1 MGVRPTGGSTM
12 GRPVPKPA
20 AQSPVAIGPGTAPT
34 AQRTAREAAAKVL
47 QGSGNNPQNAPY
59 RNVAPRPTQSM
70 DNYVRQDAKIP
81 IKPLGPNA
89 KVSDPGPNAKASLGK
104 GYDVNAR
111 TQNLPVQGRNQSML
125 VKGVKPLDTNKKV
138 TPSTSTVTPMIT
150 RKPAQQEPV
159 QTSTQPTAT
168 NNAPAPKARPAPV
181 LGSGANLPG
190 STTGGGTPESAFVN
204 KKTGIGYRAS
214 QQGLPGGP
222 SGQTPER
229 STGNDTAAGSSGNDK
244 ISKAPTPAAVKPRPR
259 PQARPAAPAKETTG
273 DIMNRMW
280 VKESFESFLRNNFLK
295 G

>member
-1 MGVRPTGGSTM
+1 MGVRPAGGSTM
-12 GRPVPKPA
+12 GRPVPKQA
-20 AQSPVAIGPGTAPT
+20 AQSPVAIGPGTHPALT
-34 AQRTAREAAAKVL
+34 AQRTAREAAAKAL

-138 TPSTSTVTPMIT
+138 TPSTSTVTPMMA
-150 RKPAQQEPV
+150 RKPAEVAAKAPPQAQTQQQPGAQAQQVTTAPRVQSKMGSSANINTPV
-159 QTSTQPTAT
+159 PGKQGSPSG
-168 NNAPAPKARPAPV
+168 PAPERPSVAV
-181 LGSGANLPG
+181 
-190 STTGGGTPESAFVN
+190 
-204 KKTGIGYRAS
+204 
-214 QQGLPGGP
+214 
-222 SGQTPER
+222 
-229 STGNDTAAGSSGNDK
+229 GSSGNDT
-244 ISKAPTPAAVKPRPR
+244 ISKSPAAAPARSAAPTLRPR
-259 PQARPAAPAKETTG
+259 PQARARPAAPAKETTG

>member
-1 MGVRPTGGSTM
+1 M

-20 AQSPVAIGPGTAPT
+20 AQSPVAIGPGTHPALT
-34 AQRTAREAAAKVL
+34 AQRTAREAAAKAL

-70 DNYVRQDAKIP
+70 DNYVRQDAKTP

-104 GYDVNAR
+104 GYAVNAR

-125 VKGVKPLDTNKKV
+125 VKGVKPFDTNKRV
-138 TPSTSTVTPMIT
+138 TPSTGPATPMMA
-150 RKPAQQEPV
+150 RKPAEVAAKAPPQAQTQQQPGAQAQQLTTAPRVQSKMGSSANINTPV
-159 QTSTQPTAT
+159 PGKQGSPSG
-168 NNAPAPKARPAPV
+168 PAPERPSVAV
-181 LGSGANLPG
+181 
-190 STTGGGTPESAFVN
+190 
-204 KKTGIGYRAS
+204 
-214 QQGLPGGP
+214 
-222 SGQTPER
+222 
-229 STGNDTAAGSSGNDK
+229 GSSGNDT
-244 ISKAPTPAAVKPRPR
+244 ISKSPAAAPARSAAPTPRPR
-259 PQARPAAPAKETTG
+259 PQARARPAAPAKETTG

>member
-1 MGVRPTGGSTM
+1 MYAPGYAPRPAA
-12 GRPVPKPA
+12 KPA
-20 AQSPVAIGPGTAPT
+20 AQSPVAIGPGTRPALT
-34 AQRTAREAAAKVL
+34 AQRTAREAAAKAP

-104 GYDVNAR
+104 GYAVNAR
-111 TQNLPVQGRNQSML
+111 TQNL
-125 VKGVKPLDTNKKV
+125 
-138 TPSTSTVTPMIT
+138 
-150 RKPAQQEPV
+150 PV

-190 STTGGGTPESAFVN
+190 STTGGGTPEGAFVN
-204 KKTGIGYRAS
+204 KQTGIGYRAS
-214 QQGLPGGP
+214 HQGLPGSP
-222 SGQTPER
+222 SGPTPER
-229 STGNDTAAGSSGNDK
+229 SSGNNTAAGSSGNDK

-259 PQARPAAPAKETTG
+259 PQARPASPRKSETSG

>member
-1 MGVRPTGGSTM
+1 MGVRPAGGSTM
-12 GRPVPKPA
+12 GRPVPKQA

-34 AQRTAREAAAKVL
+34 AQRTAREAAAKAL

-125 VKGVKPLDTNKKV
+125 VKGVKPFDTNKRV
-138 TPSTSTVTPMIT
+138 TPSTGPATPMMA
-150 RKPAQQEPV
+150 RKPAEVAAKAPPQAQTQQQPGAQAQQVTTAPRVQSKMGSSANINTPV
-159 QTSTQPTAT
+159 PGKQGSPSG
-168 NNAPAPKARPAPV
+168 PAPERPSVAV
-181 LGSGANLPG
+181 
-190 STTGGGTPESAFVN
+190 
-204 KKTGIGYRAS
+204 
-214 QQGLPGGP
+214 
-222 SGQTPER
+222 
-229 STGNDTAAGSSGNDK
+229 GSSGNDT
-244 ISKAPTPAAVKPRPR
+244 ISKSPAAAPARSAAPTPRPR
-259 PQARPAAPAKETTG
+259 PQARARPAAPAKETTG

>member
-1 MGVRPTGGSTM
+1 MGVRPAGGSTM
-12 GRPVPKPA
+12 GRPVPKQA

-34 AQRTAREAAAKVL
+34 AQRTAREAAAKAL

-70 DNYVRQDAKIP
+70 DNYVRQDAKTP

-104 GYDVNAR
+104 GYAVNAR

-125 VKGVKPLDTNKKV
+125 VKGVKPFDTNKRV
-138 TPSTSTVTPMIT
+138 TPSTGPATPMMA
-150 RKPAQQEPV
+150 RKPAEVAAKAPPQAQTQQQPGAQAQQVTTAPRVQSKMGSSANINTPV
-159 QTSTQPTAT
+159 PGKQGSPSG
-168 NNAPAPKARPAPV
+168 PAPERPSVAV
-181 LGSGANLPG
+181 
-190 STTGGGTPESAFVN
+190 
-204 KKTGIGYRAS
+204 
-214 QQGLPGGP
+214 
-222 SGQTPER
+222 
-229 STGNDTAAGSSGNDK
+229 GSSGNDT
-244 ISKAPTPAAVKPRPR
+244 ISKSPAAAPARSAAPTPRPR
-259 PQARPAAPAKETTG
+259 PQARARPAAPAKETTG

>member
-1 MGVRPTGGSTM
+1 MGVRPAGGSTM
-12 GRPVPKPA
+12 GRPVPKQA

-34 AQRTAREAAAKVL
+34 AQRTAREAAAKAP

-70 DNYVRQDAKIP
+70 DNYVRQDAKTP

-104 GYDVNAR
+104 GYAVNAR

-125 VKGVKPLDTNKKV
+125 VKGVKPFDTNKRV
-138 TPSTSTVTPMIT
+138 TPSTGPATPMMA
-150 RKPAQQEPV
+150 RKPAEVAAKAPPQAQTQQQPGAQAQQVTTAPRVQSKMGSSANINTPV
-159 QTSTQPTAT
+159 PGKQGSPSG
-168 NNAPAPKARPAPV
+168 PAPERPSVAV
-181 LGSGANLPG
+181 
-190 STTGGGTPESAFVN
+190 
-204 KKTGIGYRAS
+204 
-214 QQGLPGGP
+214 
-222 SGQTPER
+222 
-229 STGNDTAAGSSGNDK
+229 GSSGNDT
-244 ISKAPTPAAVKPRPR
+244 ISKSPAAAPARSAAPTPRPR
-259 PQARPAAPAKETTG
+259 PQARARPAAPAKETTG